1 MFTLLPMKKKKD
13 EKTKLVRIETV
24 VTAVVEAHVKTTK
37 QSVGGF
43 FALAAIEKLQKEK
56 TK

>member
-13 EKTKLVRIETV
+13 KKTKLVRIETS
-24 VTAVVEAHVKTTK
+24 VTNVVESHVLLTK

-43 FALAAIEKLQKEK
+43 FALAALEKLQKEK
-56 TK
+56 K

>member
-1 MFTLLPMKKKKD
+1 MKKKKSD
-13 EKTKLVRIETV
+13 KTKLVRIEV
-24 VTAVVEAHVKTTK
+24 AVTSAVESHVLLTK

-56 TK
+56 K